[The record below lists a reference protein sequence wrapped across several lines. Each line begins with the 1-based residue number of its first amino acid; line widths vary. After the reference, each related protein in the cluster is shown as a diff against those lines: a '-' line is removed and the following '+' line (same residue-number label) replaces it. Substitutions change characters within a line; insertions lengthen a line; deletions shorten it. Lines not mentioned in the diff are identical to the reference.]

1 MKTSNKQLGF
11 TMIELMIT
19 VAIIGILSAI
29 ALPNYTAYVQ
39 RGWRAD
45 ARVVLLENAQYMA
58 RLYAKDFDYAKGAGT
73 TTPTLPIT
81 QAPQTGT
88 AKYTV
93 TATASVA
100 VANGAPS
107 KFTLTATPV
116 GNWDTQCGN
125 LTIDE
130 AGTKGASVPST
141 AAAKA
146 ACWQK

>member
-1 MKTSNKQLGF
+1 MKQRGF
-11 TMIELMIT
+11 TLVELMII
-19 VAIIGILSAI
+19 VAIIGILAAI

-58 RLYAKDFDYAKGAGT
+58 RVYAQNYDYAKGAGT
-73 TTPTLPIT
+73 TTPTLPIA

-93 TATASVA
+93 TATASLA

-116 GNWDTQCGN
+116 ANWDAQCGN

-130 AGTKGASVPST
+130 TGLKSASIPTNDAGR
-141 AAAKA
+141 A
-146 ACWQK
+146 ACWQR